1 MREKVNTNDKIP
13 KEGFQCIC
21 LSVILIDSVFRT
33 GKNYYP
39 QVFIEECKYVVKE
52 KKMHEY
58 ITNDIEIFS
67 DDSDKE
73 NSDEE
78 NSNEENSIEEN

>member
-1 MREKVNTNDKIP
+1 MY
-13 KEGFQCIC
+13 
-21 LSVILIDSVFRT
+21 LSVSNFDRFCFRT

-52 KKMHEY
+52 KKMHVY
-58 ITNDIEIFS
+58 ITNDIEIFP